1 MRKILKITFIIIST
15 IFFLKWLSP
24 YEITEKNIF
33 YINMAYLIFLIPYGI
48 YELRQII
55 NDDKNNNTNI
65 LKERIILV
73 IIASIVLAL
82 SSLILNNIY
91 KI

>member
-1 MRKILKITFIIIST
+1 MRKILKIIFIVIST
-15 IFFLKWLSP
+15 VFFLKWLLP

-48 YELRQII
+48 YELKQII
-55 NDDKNNNTNI
+55 NEDKTNNTNI

-73 IIASIVLAL
+73 IIAFIVLAL